1 MIEFVV
7 SDDIY
12 RKERA
17 VAFLAGVKMTG
28 CKYRVLV
35 KLPWHS

>member
-1 MIEFVV
+1 MNEFVV

-17 VAFLAGVKMTG
+17 VAFLGGVKITG
-28 CKYRVLV
+28 CKDRVLV
-35 KLPWHS
+35 KLTWHS